1 MKSRSGLTLRKL
13 IIPALVLVGALGI
26 ARATDPPTSGT
37 TAKDDAKAKSKH
49 LPVTTLRDRML
60 EAYHGQATDLFTSIP
75 GFGMARMVPM
85 YKYIPFE
92 VPDLSTN
99 EVEVEK
105 APAIPE
111 LLKDV
116 FAKSRDTF
124 RDPSKPLPKAKKEG
138 VHPYRDQPGFGSSFG
153 SGIVRGVQLRKL
165 DLVGLIDEK
174 GPKVYSG
181 GKAFEVMQMNAAE
194 MKKAGEDLKK
204 AVEARNSAK
213 NTEVNAEFGPWT
225 PPWTP
230 PVRDKNAKLETRP
243 LDVFETAGVADL
255 RDGKDLF
262 IRTRGNVIR
271 MLGAL
276 RATETCI
283 ECHTDR
289 KKGDLLGAFSY
300 TFVDTGNALA
310 KDLNTEAKK

>member
-1 MKSRSGLTLRKL
+1 MKLRSGLALRRL
-13 IIPALVLVGALGI
+13 IIPAVVLVGALGI
-26 ARATDPPTSGT
+26 ARATDPVTPGT
-37 TAKDDAKAKSKH
+37 TAKEDARAKTRH

-75 GFGMARMVPM
+75 GFGMERLVPM
-85 YKYIPFE
+85 YKYVPFE

-124 RDPSKPLPKAKKEG
+124 RDPSKPLPKSDKAG
-138 VHPYRDQPGFGSSFG
+138 TSPFGDHPRLGGRFRDA
-153 SGIVRGVQLRKL
+153 IVRGVQLRML
-165 DLVGLIDEK
+165 DLVGLINDK
-174 GPKVYSG
+174 GPQVYSG
-181 GKAFEVMQMNAAE
+181 GKAFEVMRMSAEEAKKAREAKTAAE
-194 MKKAGEDLKK
+194 LLKIKEIYGEI
-204 AVEARNSAK
+204 
-213 NTEVNAEFGPWT
+213 GPWT
-225 PPWTP
+225 PP
-230 PVRDKNAKLETRP
+230 PVRPLDVKLGTRP
-243 LDVFETAGVADL
+243 LDVFETAGVAEL
-255 RDGKDLF
+255 SDGKDLF

-276 RATETCI
+276 RATETCT

-310 KDLNTEAKK
+310 KELNPEAKK